1 MSTMTGTSVISGESQ
16 RGLSEFPYHGGG
28 NDAVHEAA
36 LPLVWSMTE
45 AVEFDPAFDFRT
57 DASGPDP
64 DSTSPTLRAYHKLLW
79 SKPLP
84 SGDLFELDVSKGIPR
99 LHHVSSRGE
108 FTLTSD
114 SAMQTWSRPGA
125 WPEMQAVI
133 AQIPE
138 QEKERFLTVAHQIG
152 GKVMFPIDSKPT
164 INQARG
170 MNPAIADRFDLT
182 LECVRRYY
190 LGETSPLEE
199 TLVRYASFFALFED
213 FNGYTDFFLLEDL
226 VSDDSSAVQF
236 LMPFADFGTS
246 PLPATVEAYQVY
258 RLNAISFVEA
268 RNRRMADYVARL

>member
-1 MSTMTGTSVISGESQ
+1 MA
-16 RGLSEFPYHGGG
+16 
-28 NDAVHEAA
+28 D
-36 LPLVWSMTE
+36 
-45 AVEFDPAFDFRT
+45 AVEFDPTFDFR
-57 DASGPDP
+57 SEGGKDP
-64 DSTSPTLRAYHKLLW
+64 DHDSPTLREYHKRLW

-84 SGDLFELDVSKGIPR
+84 HGDLFELDVSKGFPR
-99 LHHVSSRGE
+99 LHHASSRGE

-138 QEKERFLTVAHQIG
+138 QEKEHFLIVAHQIG

-170 MNPAIADRFDLT
+170 MNPAISDRFDLT
-182 LECVRRYY
+182 LECIRRYY

-213 FNGYTDFFLLEDL
+213 FKGYTDFFLLQDL
-226 VSDDSSAVQF
+226 VSEDASRVEF
-236 LMPFADFGTS
+236 LIEFKDFSESPFAR
-246 PLPATVEAYQVY
+246 TVEEYQKY
-258 RLNAISFVEA
+258 REKGISFVQS
-268 RNRRMADYVARL
+268 RNRRMAEYVARL